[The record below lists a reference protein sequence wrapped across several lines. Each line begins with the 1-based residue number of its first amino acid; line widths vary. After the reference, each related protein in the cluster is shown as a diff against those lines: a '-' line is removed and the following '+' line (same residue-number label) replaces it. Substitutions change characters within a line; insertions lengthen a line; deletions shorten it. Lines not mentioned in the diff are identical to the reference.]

1 MERRGR
7 LFLSV
12 DRVKNPN
19 FFGVSDFF
27 RSSGVFLDINL
38 FFFFFFFLGNCWIA
52 KLMCLILVEI
62 YHHKPQVSLVL
73 S

>member
-38 FFFFFFFLGNCWIA
+38 FFFFFFLFGQLLDCKA
-52 KLMCLILVEI
+52 
-62 YHHKPQVSLVL
+62 HVL
-73 S
+73 DFGRNISS